1 MQDTNAT
8 VQTETAG
15 DINSLVTQIITAY
28 TGHNTVSSAE
38 LPQLVR
44 ELKQALMESSGD
56 VQISFNDQNESG
68 DELKSSS
75 RQIPDR
81 PAVAIKNSIKPDG
94 IISMI
99 DGRKYK
105 TLKRHLGTHGLTPD
119 QYRQRYNL
127 PDDYPMVAPEY
138 SERRSELAKQMGLG
152 TDGRRGSRPRR
163 GNPGNRGPQGQA
175 NNPTGK
181 NGR

>member
-28 TGHNTVSSAE
+28 TGHNTISSAE

-44 ELKQALMESSGD
+44 ELKQALLEETST
-56 VQISFNDQNESG
+56 NQNEFEES
-68 DELKSSS
+68 DQENPSNVN
-75 RQIPDR
+75 RTIPEK
-81 PAVAIKNSIKPDG
+81 PAVNLKNSIKPDG

-105 TLKRHLGTHGLTPD
+105 TLRRHLGTYGLTPD
-119 QYRQRYNL
+119 QYRERYNL
-127 PDDYPMVAPEY
+127 PSDYPMVAPEY
-138 SERRSELAKQMGLG
+138 SERRSELAKKWVLELIL
-152 TDGRRGSRPRR
+152 SLIHI
-163 GNPGNRGPQGQA
+163 
-175 NNPTGK
+175 
-181 NGR
+181 

>member
-1 MQDTNAT
+1 MQDVNTNDL
-8 VQTETAG
+8 VQTN

-28 TGHNTVSSAE
+28 TGHNTVSAGE

-56 VQISFNDQNESG
+56 VQTSFNDQNESG

-105 TLKRHLGTHGLTPD
+105 TLKRHLGTYGLTPE
-119 QYRQRYNL
+119 QYRERYNL

-138 SERRSELAKQMGLG
+138 SGRRSELAKKMGLG
-152 TDGRRGSRPRR
+152 TNPGPRR
-163 GNPGNRGPQGQA
+163 RNR
-175 NNPTGK
+175 K
-181 NGR
+181 